1 MRFGLCA
8 GIFRKLFKIHLI
20 GDTFCFVPPLCRR
33 CFLKAV
39 ADDGTKKNG
48 PTQCAAR
55 ILF

>member
-20 GDTFCFVPPLCRR
+20 GDTFSLVQQLCRR

-39 ADDGTKKNG
+39 ADGV
-48 PTQCAAR
+48 Q
-55 ILF
+55 